1 MRRASPW
8 GGAIPGVGNLFQRP
22 GFICACPFSADPKS
36 THTSEYAIGHD
47 EKETRIPGQ
56 DFRRIGYLYPRFR
69 SLRPREVAE
78 AFMRAEDHSLS
89 ADDIRNMDYTPR
101 GHGGSHP
108 YLVHEFVGAVAED
121 RVPEINAWEAAR
133 YMAMGVMAHKSA
145 LKDGELLDVPDWGD
159 APESL

>member
-1 MRRASPW
+1 MFGTTATWRDDKWHWTRREKDLPVGRPPETGEQELTDQEMR
-8 GGAIPGVGNLFQRP
+8 
-22 GFICACPFSADPKS
+22 
-36 THTSEYAIGHD
+36 D
-47 EKETRIPGQ
+47 E
-56 DFRRIGYLYPRFR
+56 L
-69 SLRPREVAE
+69 PREVAE

-89 ADDIRNMDYTPR
+89 ANDIRNMDYTPR

-108 YLVHEFVGAVAED
+108 YLVHEFVAAVAED